1 MGCDTSGEVEELFL
15 SLDEHLEPLGNP
27 ALESRDSD
35 HRGSPPPLQ
44 REVLP
49 DLDANSGF

>member
-35 HRGSPPPLQ
+35 HRGSPLQ

-49 DLDANSGF
+49 DLGANSGF